1 MERIRPG
8 YSLKRHNTMKRSH
21 KIIAAAASTL
31 ALALAIPAIASA
43 HGFGMMGGFG
53 LTAEERVKAQTE
65 IFQRHAEMLGITVD
79 EAKQYW
85 AEGKNVLEIAEAK
98 GITQEQLREKMQAY
112 RKQEQKER
120 FHELVSAGV
129 ITQAQADARIATM
142 ESRSVQLGSGKG
154 SRGGHRGMGGM
165 MGGF

>member
-1 MERIRPG
+1 MR
-8 YSLKRHNTMKRSH
+8 RSH

-31 ALALAIPAIASA
+31 ALAVALPAVASA

-53 LTAEERVKAQTE
+53 LTSEQRVKAQAE
-65 IFQRHAEMLGITVD
+65 IFQRHAEMLGITVA

-85 AEGKNVLEIAEAK
+85 AEGKSLLEIAEAK

-120 FHELVSAGV
+120 LQELVSAGV
-129 ITQAQADARIATM
+129 ITQAQADARMKVI
-142 ESRSVQLGSGKG
+142 ESRAAQFGSGKG
-154 SRGGHRGMGGM
+154 GRGGHRGMGGM